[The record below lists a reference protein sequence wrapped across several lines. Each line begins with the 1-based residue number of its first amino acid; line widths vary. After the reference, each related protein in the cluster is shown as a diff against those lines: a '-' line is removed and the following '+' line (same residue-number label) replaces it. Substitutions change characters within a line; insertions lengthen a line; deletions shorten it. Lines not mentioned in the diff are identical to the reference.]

1 MYDHLILV
9 SKERMIGSEIANLI
23 YTEVR
28 VRASKNHCGYNQSKD
43 YEQLVERELNEK
55 QIDKFK
61 AKRHLYAKVKE
72 NEHGTI
78 YQHGKDF
85 KKMYWSLFPKVKNVR
100 KVFEDKET
108 TKKVLEDKKPERTHK
123 VCSQCKKE
131 LPVTDFY
138 LRQNK
143 QLFSRC
149 KKCVLNNSKLQYK
162 KLSLQKSI

>member
-9 SKERMIGSEIANLI
+9 SKEHMIGSEIANLI

-28 VRASKNHCGYNQSKD
+28 VRASKQDNTYIQSKD
-43 YEQLVERELNEK
+43 YEPLVERELNDT
-55 QIDKFK
+55 QIENFK
-61 AKRHLYAKVKE
+61 ANMHLYTKVQE

-85 KKMYWSLFPKVKNVR
+85 KKMYWELFPKVKNVR

-108 TKKVLEDKKPERTHK
+108 PKKVLEDKKPERTHK

-143 QLFSRC
+143 QLFSKC
-149 KKCVLNNSKLQYK
+149 KKCILNNSKLQNK

>member
-9 SKERMIGSEIANLI
+9 SKEHMIGSEIANLI

-28 VRASKNHCGYNQSKD
+28 VRASKTHCGYNQSKD
-43 YEQLVERELNEK
+43 YESLVERELNEK

-61 AKRHLYAKVKE
+61 ANRHLYAKVQE

-85 KKMYWSLFPKVKNVR
+85 KKMYWELFPKNVEPVKEKNVEP
-100 KVFEDKET
+100 VKE
-108 TKKVLEDKKPERTHK
+108 KPERTHK
-123 VCSQCKKE
+123 VCSKCKKE

-138 LRQNK
+138 LRKNK

-149 KKCVLNNSKLQYK
+149 KKCILNKQV
-162 KLSLQKSI
+162 

>member
-28 VRASKNHCGYNQSKD
+28 VRVSKNHCGYNQSKD

-85 KKMYWSLFPKVKNVR
+85 KKMYWALFPKNIEPVKEKNILPV
-100 KVFEDKET
+100 KE
-108 TKKVLEDKKPERTHK
+108 KPERTHK

-149 KKCVLNNSKLQYK
+149 KKCVLNKQV
-162 KLSLQKSI
+162 

>member
-9 SKERMIGSEIANLI
+9 SKEHMIGSEIANLI

-28 VRASKNHCGYNQSKD
+28 VRAAKQDNTYIQSED
-43 YEQLVERELNEK
+43 YEPLVERELNDK
-55 QIDKFK
+55 QIENFK
-61 AKRHLYAKVKE
+61 ANINLYTKVQE
-72 NEHGTI
+72 NENGTI

-85 KKMYWSLFPKVKNVR
+85 KKMYWELFPKNIEPVK
-100 KVFEDKET
+100 E
-108 TKKVLEDKKPERTHK
+108 KKERTHK
-123 VCSQCKKE
+123 VCSKCKKE

-143 QLFSRC
+143 QLFSKC
-149 KKCVLNNSKLQYK
+149 KKCILNNSKLQDK

>member
-9 SKERMIGSEIANLI
+9 TKEHMIGSKIANLI

-28 VRASKNHCGYNQSKD
+28 VRASKQDNTYIQNEDD
-43 YEQLVERELNEK
+43 YEPLVERELNDT
-55 QIDKFK
+55 QIENFK
-61 AKRHLYAKVKE
+61 ANRHLYNVVE
-72 NEHGTI
+72 HNEFGVI
-78 YQHGKDF
+78 YQFGTDF
-85 KKMYWSLFPKVKNVR
+85 KKMYWSLFPKNIEPVKEKNIEPV
-100 KVFEDKET
+100 KE
-108 TKKVLEDKKPERTHK
+108 KKERTHK
-123 VCSQCKKE
+123 VCSKCKKE

-149 KKCVLNNSKLQYK
+149 KKCVLNNSKLQNK

>member
-61 AKRHLYAKVKE
+61 AKRHLYAKVQE

-78 YQHGKDF
+78 YQHGTDF
-85 KKMYWSLFPKVKNVR
+85 KKMYWALFPKNIEPVKEKNVEPV
-100 KVFEDKET
+100 K
-108 TKKVLEDKKPERTHK
+108 DKKERTHK

-143 QLFSRC
+143 QLFSKC
-149 KKCVLNNSKLQYK
+149 KKCVKKLYNYK
-162 KLSLQKSI
+162 KKESI

>member
-9 SKERMIGSEIANLI
+9 CEERMIGSEIANLI

-28 VRASKNHCGYNQSKD
+28 VRESKQDNTYIQSED
-43 YEQLVERELNEK
+43 YEPLVERELN
-55 QIDKFK
+55 DKEIENFK
-61 AKRHLYAKVKE
+61 ANMHLYTKVQE

-78 YQHGKDF
+78 YQYGDDF
-85 KKMYWSLFPKVKNVR
+85 KEKYWSLFPKNIEPVKEKNVEPV
-100 KVFEDKET
+100 KV
-108 TKKVLEDKKPERTHK
+108 KKERTHK

-138 LRQNK
+138 LRKNK

-149 KKCVLNNSKLQYK
+149 KKCILNKQV
-162 KLSLQKSI
+162 

>member
-1 MYDHLILV
+1 MHDHLILI

-28 VRASKNHCGYNQSKD
+28 VRASKTHCGYNQSKD
-43 YEQLVERELNEK
+43 YEQLVERELN
-55 QIDKFK
+55 DKEIENFK
-61 AKRHLYAKVKE
+61 ANIHLYKKVQE

-85 KKMYWSLFPKVKNVR
+85 KKMYWELFPKNIEPVKEKNI
-100 KVFEDKET
+100 EPIKE
-108 TKKVLEDKKPERTHK
+108 KPERTHK
-123 VCSQCKKE
+123 VCSKCKKE

-138 LRQNK
+138 LRKNK

-149 KKCVLNNSKLQYK
+149 KKCILDNSKLQDK

>member
-1 MYDHLILV
+1 MHDHLILV

-28 VRASKNHCGYNQSKD
+28 VRASKQDNTYIQSED
-43 YEQLVERELNEK
+43 YEPLVERELNDK
-55 QIDKFK
+55 QIENFK
-61 AKRHLYAKVKE
+61 ANMHLYTKVQE

-78 YQHGKDF
+78 YQHGTDF
-85 KKMYWSLFPKVKNVR
+85 KKMYWSKFPKNIEPVKEKNIEPV
-100 KVFEDKET
+100 KE
-108 TKKVLEDKKPERTHK
+108 KKERTHK
-123 VCSQCKKE
+123 VCSQCKKK

-149 KKCVLNNSKLQYK
+149 KKCVLNNSKLQNK

>member
-1 MYDHLILV
+1 MYDHLILINE
-9 SKERMIGSEIANLI
+9 ERMIGSEIANLI

-28 VRASKNHCGYNQSKD
+28 VRESKQDNTYIQSED
-43 YEQLVERELNEK
+43 YEPLVERELNDT
-55 QIDKFK
+55 QIENFK
-61 AKRHLYAKVKE
+61 ANIHLYTKVQE

-85 KKMYWSLFPKVKNVR
+85 KKMYWELFPKNIDPVKEKNVEP
-100 KVFEDKET
+100 VKE
-108 TKKVLEDKKPERTHK
+108 KPERTHK
-123 VCSQCKKE
+123 VCSKCKKK
-131 LPVTDFY
+131 LPVKDFY

-149 KKCVLNNSKLQYK
+149 KKCVLNNSKLQNK

>member
-9 SKERMIGSEIANLI
+9 SKENMIGSEIANLI

-28 VRASKNHCGYNQSKD
+28 VRASKQDNTYIQSED
-43 YEQLVERELNEK
+43 YEPLVERELN
-55 QIDKFK
+55 DKEIESFK
-61 AKRHLYAKVKE
+61 ANIHLYTKAQE

-85 KKMYWSLFPKVKNVR
+85 KKMYWARFPKNIEPVKEKNIEPV
-100 KVFEDKET
+100 KE
-108 TKKVLEDKKPERTHK
+108 KNERTHK
-123 VCSQCKKE
+123 VCSKCKKE

-138 LRQNK
+138 LRKNK

-149 KKCVLNNSKLQYK
+149 KKCVLDNSKLQYK
-162 KLSLQKSI
+162 KLSLKKSI

>member
-9 SKERMIGSEIANLI
+9 SKEHMIGSEIANLI

-28 VRASKNHCGYNQSKD
+28 VRASKQDNTYIQSKD
-43 YEQLVERELNEK
+43 YEPLVERELNDK
-55 QIDKFK
+55 QIENFK
-61 AKRHLYAKVKE
+61 DNMYIYTKVQE

-78 YQHGKDF
+78 YQYGTDF
-85 KKMYWSLFPKVKNVR
+85 KKKYWQMFPKNIEPVKEKNIEPV
-100 KVFEDKET
+100 KE
-108 TKKVLEDKKPERTHK
+108 KKERTHK
-123 VCSQCKKE
+123 VCSKCKKE

-149 KKCVLNNSKLQYK
+149 KKCILNNSKLQDN

>member
-9 SKERMIGSEIANLI
+9 TKEHMIGSEITNLI

-28 VRASKNHCGYNQSKD
+28 VRASKQDNTYIQSED
-43 YEQLVERELNEK
+43 YENLVERELNDK
-55 QIDKFK
+55 QIENFK
-61 AKRHLYAKVKE
+61 ANIHLYTKVQE

-85 KKMYWSLFPKVKNVR
+85 KKMYWKLFPKNIEPVK
-100 KVFEDKET
+100 E
-108 TKKVLEDKKPERTHK
+108 KPERTHK
-123 VCSQCKKE
+123 VCSKCKKK
-131 LPVTDFY
+131 LPVKDFY

-149 KKCVLNNSKLQYK
+149 KNCVLNNSKLQE
-162 KLSLQKSI
+162 